1 MILYHGSNCAVE
13 SANLDKCKPFK
24 DFGQGFYTTEI
35 KEQALIMAKRTA
47 RLFGGNPVL
56 SEFSLDE
63 NIFSDEKIHIKTF
76 AEPSIEWATF
86 VLNNRNRKFNTISD
100 PNCNRDN
107 KYDVVT
113 GPVANDD
120 IRLTIELYVDG
131 RLSPAGLLDALRYRD
146 LSQQISFHT
155 EKSLSFLT
163 RIS

>member
-1 MILYHGSNCAVE
+1 MILYHGSNCAVD
-13 SANLDKCKPFK
+13 AADLDKCKPFK

-35 KEQALIMAKRTA
+35 KEHALTMAKRTA

-63 NIFSDEKIHIKTF
+63 SIFSNEKIRIKTF
-76 AEPSIEWATF
+76 AEPNIEWATF
-86 VLNNRNRKFNTISD
+86 VVNNRNRKFNTISD